1 MDKYNKDKIEKDGA
15 ETEKFHE
22 NYIEGR
28 NAVLEAYRSGKTIDK
43 LFVLDGCQDGPVKSI
58 TREARKHDSIINYV
72 SKERLDQLSETGKH
86 QGVIAVSAAYSYAE
100 VEDILQIARD
110 KGEAPFVFILDGIE
124 DPHNLGAIIRTA
136 NLAGAHGVIIP
147 KRRAVG
153 LTPTVAKT
161 SAGAINYTPV
171 AKVTNISNTIKELK
185 DQGMWFVCADMGGT
199 EMYDLNLTGSIGLVI
214 GNEGDGVSK
223 LVKENCDMVASI
235 PMKGD
240 IDSLNASVAAGV
252 LAYEDNELE
261 GYEKYTDEQL
271 IQQFRDGDDAVM
283 DYILNK
289 YKPLVRKECNTLYLI
304 GAEDDDLIQEGM
316 IGLFKAVRDY
326 KSSESHFYHFA
337 RLCIDRQLYSAI
349 DKAKRKKHQP
359 LNEYVSFSIEENE
372 NGGVLEDFLGHEA
385 MSPEQMMIEQEKLE
399 EFKKRLQKNL
409 SGMENEVLNYYLEG
423 NNYTQIADIMGK
435 SPKAIDNALQR
446 IRQKIKRK

>member
-1 MDKYNKDKIEKDGA
+1 MDNYNKDKIEKDGA

-185 DQGMWFVCADMGGT
+185 DQGMWFVCADMSGT

-252 LAYEDNELE
+252 LAYE
-261 GYEKYTDEQL
+261 
-271 IQQFRDGDDAVM
+271 I
-283 DYILNK
+283 
-289 YKPLVRKECNTLYLI
+289 VR
-304 GAEDDDLIQEGM
+304 Q
-316 IGLFKAVRDY
+316 
-326 KSSESHFYHFA
+326 
-337 RLCIDRQLYSAI
+337 RL
-349 DKAKRKKHQP
+349 KK
-359 LNEYVSFSIEENE
+359 
-372 NGGVLEDFLGHEA
+372 G
-385 MSPEQMMIEQEKLE
+385 
-399 EFKKRLQKNL
+399 
-409 SGMENEVLNYYLEG
+409 
-423 NNYTQIADIMGK
+423 
-435 SPKAIDNALQR
+435 
-446 IRQKIKRK
+446 